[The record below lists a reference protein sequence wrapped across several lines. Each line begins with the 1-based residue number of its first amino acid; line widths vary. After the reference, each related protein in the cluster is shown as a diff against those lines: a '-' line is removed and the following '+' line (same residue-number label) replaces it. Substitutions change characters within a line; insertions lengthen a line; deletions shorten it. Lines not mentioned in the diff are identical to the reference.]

1 MTDAALP
8 PDDTDNFGLKPP
20 KPPAPPGIGDNV
32 PPDDANPLQ
41 DRLAE
46 DHADLI
52 SRRDDLLDAASR
64 TPATVDDEEMNKR
77 FATLAKLLAALVKKT
92 ETERVGEKEF
102 FLDGGRQVDGWFKQ
116 ITDPVKKAKASI
128 ETRQTEWQ
136 RKVAAEERRRRQEEE
151 RLAREEADRLARE
164 AVAKE
169 QAARDAKSLDDA
181 VAAEEAAKQAA
192 ADAEVAAKAADAK
205 PADLSRTRSD
215 EGAVASLRVWWD
227 FRDLDRSRLDLEAL
241 RQHLGLEALEKA
253 VRSFIKAE
261 GRELAG
267 VVIFENSRTVNH

>member
-1 MTDAALP
+1 MTDAAL
-8 PDDTDNFGLKPP
+8 DTRGPGDNL
-20 KPPAPPGIGDNV
+20 APP
-32 PPDDANPLQ
+32 DANPLQ

-52 SRRDDLLDAASR
+52 ARRDELLASAER
-64 TPATVDDEEMNKR
+64 TPATVGDEEMNKR

-116 ITDPVKKAKASI
+116 ITDPVKKVKASI

-136 RKVAAEERRRRQEEE
+136 RKVAAEERKRLVNIEREARQEAI
-151 RLAREEADRLARE
+151 RLENEAARQ
-164 AVAKE
+164 E
-169 QAARDAKSLDDA
+169 QLARDAASLDDA
-181 VAAEEAAKQAA
+181 VAAEAAAKQAA

-253 VRSFIKAE
+253 VRSFIKAD
-261 GRELAG
+261 GHELRG